1 MADVRITPAISS
13 IQFTGSV
20 AGDVL
25 DLIYTGSALQFN
37 TGSTNLIHISSS
49 GFIGF
54 GTTVP
59 LPYNTSSFVVNSNTL
74 LAQGLV
80 VGAPGFFDNGLIEFY
95 ESQFSIAANNVI
107 GLNSFNISGVPA
119 IGIRYNNGYVGIG
132 TGTYP
137 PAARL
142 HVSGGNAWFN
152 DDVIVGLGNYP
163 AGGKVKFVD
172 DSGFMYVGGDINTQ
186 TTTLYSATGPVEL
199 TNNFGTDTF
208 QLNNGIRYSRSGVN
222 FFTATADEFTFNQS
236 QATFAI
242 TPQGT
247 FNLGVQL
254 GQKVNIVALYESG
267 MGWTNWFSIDPQ
279 NGFDIYTGSV
289 QLLGIKPNGDV
300 EIGSATNPNS
310 VLYVTGS
317 INVSGSILT
326 TGSLEVSGSINTTGS
341 INVAGNIYTNG
352 TNIQSLSI
360 AYAIALG

>member
-1 MADVRITPAISS
+1 MADVRITPASGS
-13 IQFTGSV
+13 IQFTGSI

-49 GFIGF
+49 GFVGF
-54 GTTVP
+54 GLTDF
-59 LPYNTSSFVVNSNTL
+59 YQNNTSSFQVGPKAYFTDGL
-74 LAQGLV
+74 L
-80 VGAPGFFDNGLIEFY
+80 VG
-95 ESQFSIAANNVI
+95 SQQVFEGPSIKFEDTGFSINTNNNI
-107 GLNSFNISGVPA
+107 GSYWFTSFGGVALSIRSSNGNI
-119 IGIRYNNGYVGIG
+119 GIG
-132 TGTYP
+132 TDNYP
-137 PAARL
+137 SSAKL

-152 DDVIVGLGNYP
+152 DDIVVGINNYT

-172 DSGFMYVGGDINTQ
+172 DYGFMYVGGDINTQ

-208 QLNNGIRYSRSGVN
+208 QLNNGIRYKRSGVP

-254 GQKVNIVALYESG
+254 GQKVNIIALYESG

-289 QLLGIKPNGDV
+289 QLLGIKPNGNI

-310 VLYVTGS
+310 VLSVTGS
-317 INVSGSILT
+317 IDI
-326 TGSLEVSGSINTTGS
+326 SGSINTTGS

-352 TNIQSLSI
+352 TNIQALSI

>member
-1 MADVRITPAISS
+1 MADVRITPASGS
-13 IQFTGSV
+13 IRFSGSF
-20 AGDVL
+20 AGDAL

-59 LPYNTSSFVVNSNTL
+59 VFYSTASFLVNTEAF
-74 LAQGLV
+74 LAKGLT
-80 VGAPGFFDNGLIEFY
+80 VGSPNLINNAILKFNETDFT
-95 ESQFSIAANNVI
+95 ITANNSTQAYS
-107 GLNSFNISGVPA
+107 LNTYLGPA
-119 IGIRYNNGYVGIG
+119 ISINATNGNVGIG
-132 TGTYP
+132 PDVYGLD
-137 PAARL
+137 ARL
-142 HVSGGNAWFN
+142 YVSGGASWFSN
-152 DDVIVGLGNYP
+152 DIVAGFGNYI

-208 QLNNGIRYSRSGVN
+208 QLNNGIRYKRSGVS

-279 NGFDIYTGSV
+279 SGFDIYTGSV
-289 QLLGIKPNGDV
+289 QLLGIKPNGNV

-310 VLYVTGS
+310 ILSVTGS
-317 INVSGSILT
+317 IDVT
-326 TGSLEVSGSINTTGS
+326 GSINTTGS

-352 TNIQSLSI
+352 TNIQTLSI